1 MLGTL
6 GEERLVDVTILDCF
20 WYHMYL
26 NGSPKVM
33 EWIKEKCIFSKTY
46 TFVPIVDGGH
56 WNLLILCNL
65 GNSFNNNYSLC
76 MILLDSLIIS
86 EPLKAEPKMRRR
98 CIIHRARWLVIVAFA
113 SIPLLVPKVP
123 QQRDGE
129 ECGVFTLYYIY
140 LFLKSAP
147 ATFSFTSYPYFMTTT
162 WFSYS
167 EIDAF
172 EQKIRKFADLSIND
186 SPVISMPCEELED
199 EGDSTVKDHDV
210 GMKRKGRGPTMC
222 HDMHALE
229 DGKKIC
235 VEWDDIGQ
243 PMGKG
248 GKSLRIF
255 LGTVA
260 RNADKCPI
268 NVQSWDKM
276 PQNCIE
282 DVWLFIQRKYD
293 VPNEDLY
300 RNWVMKDL
308 SFKWKF
314 HKYDLRRKYLK
325 QDKKGVQIQPP
336 SRYHI
341 NEDMWREAVKL
352 WTSSTFREKLKALKQ
367 TQPSAN
373 SSNPVVAKDDAFSKV
388 FGEEKSG
395 RIRGVGTGPT
405 PVTLWGRKNE
415 MLKSEN
421 KTLHQ
426 RIKVLEEKFAKLENK
441 ELEETSLEDLQM
453 GTENGKKVKLL
464 DLENEQVAEGI
475 VMSMDPAKIIMG
487 RPIGTVYCEVSI
499 HYANKPDAPLFVKD
513 DHRFRIKDA
522 IGSHILWFRD
532 YVLVDEA
539 KRTLFSGTK
548 TNDI

>member
-1 MLGTL
+1 MCL
-6 GEERLVDVTILDCF
+6 
-20 WYHMYL
+20 
-26 NGSPKVM
+26 
-33 EWIKEKCIFSKTY
+33 
-46 TFVPIVDGGH
+46 
-56 WNLLILCNL
+56 
-65 GNSFNNNYSLC
+65 
-76 MILLDSLIIS
+76 
-86 EPLKAEPKMRRR
+86 
-98 CIIHRARWLVIVAFA
+98 
-113 SIPLLVPKVP
+113 
-123 QQRDGE
+123 
-129 ECGVFTLYYIY
+129 
-140 LFLKSAP
+140 
-147 ATFSFTSYPYFMTTT
+147 MTTT

-186 SPVISMPCEELED
+186 LPVMSMPCEELED

-210 GMKRKGRGPTMC
+210 GMKRKGQGPTMC
-222 HDMHALE
+222 HDVHALE

-243 PMGKG
+243 PVGKG
-248 GKSLRIF
+248 GKSLRTF

-276 PQNCIE
+276 PQICIE

-293 VPNEDLY
+293 VPNEDFY

-314 HKYDLRRKYLK
+314 HKYDLRRRYLK

-352 WTSSTFREKLKALKQ
+352 WTSSAFRKEKTGTDPDRDEVFIITHTRKDGRPINEECAIAIEKLKALKQ
-367 TQPSAN
+367 TQPSAD
-373 SSNPVVAKDDAFSKV
+373 SSNPVVAKDDDFSKV

-415 MLKSEN
+415 VLKSEN

-426 RIKVLEEKFAKLENK
+426 RIKVPEEKFAKLENK
-441 ELEETSLEDLQM
+441 ELEENVVS
-453 GTENGKKVKLL
+453 GTRNNKMTGKKVKLL

-475 VMSMDPAKIIMG
+475 VMSMDPVKIVMG
-487 RPIGTVYCEVSI
+487 SPIGTVYCEVSI

-532 YVLVDEA
+532 YVQ
-539 KRTLFSGTK
+539 KNTY
-548 TNDI
+548 NI